1 MAIGAAILRQLQE
14 TVGKEHVLTSEL
26 DRFGYSYDSSPTP
39 LVPPHNPE
47 LVVRPRTTAEVSAV
61 MKIAFEHGIAVTPR
75 GAASGR
81 TGGTIPLEGGIV
93 LTLDRMTDILELD
106 EKNMMVTCEAG
117 VRTMDLYDHCAKF
130 GLFYPPDPASWKYSL
145 IGGNI
150 AENAGGMRAV
160 KYGVTSNYVMGLEI
174 VLADGTVLNTGGS
187 QLKM

>member
-47 LVVRPRTTAEVSAV
+47 LVVRPRTSAEVSAV

-81 TGGTIPLEGGIV
+81 TGGTIPLSGGIV
-93 LTLDRMTDILELD
+93 LTLDRHALLD
-106 EKNMMVTCEAG
+106 DGRGRLLGA
-117 VRTMDLYDHCAKF
+117 
-130 GLFYPPDPASWKYSL
+130 
-145 IGGNI
+145 
-150 AENAGGMRAV
+150 RALQRRQP
-160 KYGVTSNYVMGLEI
+160 GPG
-174 VLADGTVLNTGGS
+174 
-187 QLKM
+187 